1 MVIAMKALV
10 LDDDPLVLA
19 LLSHLLAFRGYDVA
33 SYADP
38 RQCPLSKCG
47 ACPCALRQAGC
58 PDLILTDVNMPSMSG
73 VEFVSELKHKG
84 CQCPNIAMI
93 SGDWSESNLALA
105 RQLGVEVFS
114 KPCDLPRLD
123 VWARRILGDT
133 PAH

>member
-1 MVIAMKALV
+1 MKALV
-10 LDDDPLVLA
+10 LDDDPLVLS

-38 RQCPLSKCG
+38 GQCPLSECC

-58 PDLILTDVNMPSMSG
+58 PNLILTDVNMPTMNG
-73 VEFVSELKHKG
+73 VEFVAELRRKG

-105 RQLGVEVFS
+105 RQLGAQVFF

-123 VWARRILGDT
+123 TWARQILEQR
-133 PAH
+133 AIA